1 MASSFSLNGT
11 HIEGGTFNSVAGNMS
26 QVFNSHVAPA
36 GLLPG
41 NEVSRDHPRLEGSH
55 RFTGEVHVC
64 GGCAIFD
71 HGRISYNNREQWF
84 HWANQKSKSAKES
97 GYTALQ

>member
-1 MASSFSLNGT
+1 MAFSLNGT

-26 QVFNSHVAPA
+26 QVFNSHVVPA

-71 HGRISYNNREQWF
+71 HGRISYNNREQSGF
-84 HWANQKSKSAKES
+84 HWAHQKSKSTEES
-97 GYTALQ
+97 GYTALR